1 MDSLKKIIDEMRE
14 SIAFNRTPYH
24 LLPPEFRVHGCITGD
39 AVVTRP
45 AVADRLEGWANR
57 LDKIRDSLKES
68 LNRLEGGNGD
78 DGKDNG

>member
-1 MDSLKKIIDEMRE
+1 MDSLKKIVSEMRE

-57 LDKIRDSLKES
+57 LDKIRGSLKEC
-68 LNRLEGGNGD
+68 LNRLEDDNGD
-78 DGKDNG
+78 NGKDNG